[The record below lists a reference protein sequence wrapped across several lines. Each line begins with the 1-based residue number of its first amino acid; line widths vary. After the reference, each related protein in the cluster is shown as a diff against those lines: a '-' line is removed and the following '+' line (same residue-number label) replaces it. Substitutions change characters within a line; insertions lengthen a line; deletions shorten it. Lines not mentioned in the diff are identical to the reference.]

1 MVVRC
6 AHFLLCLFLCFGGTA
21 FANPIPKYLEEL
33 DSPIHDGDW
42 TLQCNGSQFCQI
54 IGVKKVPRNGF
65 GVRTVVM
72 ISRGIA
78 MDAKPVL
85 RLAFI
90 DSLGALAVPPPTD
103 SWRLYSRGLL
113 KMPPP
118 IKLSLGE
125 MQANGAYRASPEAA
139 VKLIAAFRR
148 WPGSVIR
155 DRGLKIASTPD
166 GNLDR
171 LMRKM
176 DELQHPKRPRL
187 TEAEKAEW
195 LKEYHYT
202 ILRSKPA
209 EDVPAPDAVLLA
221 CDTRTY
227 ANQPFGVRIGP
238 RHLLW
243 TADCPEGTKI
253 FVQKRGEQPLNFQVY
268 DKAKNVVPHDYAG
281 LDDASLLNVQLPRK
295 GRIAC
300 GRYIKMGFTG
310 EVFVMIEDRQYD
322 RCRNVPYD
330 FWPLMW
336 NPTSWK
342 YADPPPTNEG
352 NAPPTVEGVKVP

>member
-1 MVVRC
+1 MSYSRC
-6 AHFLLCLFLCFGGTA
+6 SAIFLLLLAAG
-21 FANPIPKYLEEL
+21 ANAEQQRIPDYLQDL
-33 DSPIHDGDW
+33 DRPYHAGDW

-54 IGVKKVPRNGF
+54 IGAKKVPRNGV

-78 MDAKPVL
+78 KDAKPVL

-125 MQANGAYRASPEAA
+125 MQANGAYRASPEVAA
-139 VKLIAAFRR
+139 KLISAFRR

-155 DRGLKIASTPD
+155 DHGLKIASTPY
-166 GNLDR
+166 GNLNR

-195 LKEYHYT
+195 LKEYHYA
-202 ILRSKPA
+202 ILRSTPA
-209 EDVPAPDAVLLA
+209 DVVPVPDAVLLA
-221 CDTRTY
+221 CDTRSY
-227 ANQPFGVRIGP
+227 ANRPTGAQVGP

-253 FVQKRGEQPLNFQVY
+253 LMQKDGEGPVNFEVY

-330 FWPLMW
+330 FWPLLW

-342 YADPPPTNEG
+342 YVDSPPTNGG
-352 NAPPTVEGVKVP
+352 NAPPTVEGVKAP

>member
-1 MVVRC
+1 MSYCRYS
-6 AHFLLCLFLCFGGTA
+6 AIFLLLLGAG
-21 FANPIPKYLEEL
+21 ANAEQQRMPDYLQDL
-33 DSPIHDGDW
+33 DRPIHAGDW

-54 IGVKKVPRNGF
+54 IGVKKVPRDGV

-78 MDAKPVL
+78 KEAKPVL

-90 DSLGALAVPPPTD
+90 DSLGALSVPPPTD
-103 SWRLYSRGLL
+103 GWRLYARGVP

-125 MQANGAYRASPEAA
+125 VQANGAYRVSPDVAS
-139 VKLIAAFRR
+139 KLIGAFRR

-155 DRGLKIASTPD
+155 DRGLKIASTPS

-176 DELQHPKRPRL
+176 DRLQHPKRPRL
-187 TEAEKAEW
+187 TDAEKAEW

-202 ILRSKPA
+202 ILRSTPVDDLPIP
-209 EDVPAPDAVLLA
+209 EAVLLA
-221 CDTRTY
+221 CDTRTF
-227 ANQPFGVRIGP
+227 ANRPMGARIGP

-253 FVQKRGEQPLNFQVY
+253 LVQRDNEEPLNFEVY
-268 DKAKNVVPHDYAG
+268 DTAKKVVPHDYAG
-281 LDDASLLNVQLPRK
+281 LDDTSLLHVQLPRK

-310 EVFVMIEDRQYD
+310 EIFVMIEDRQYD

-336 NPTSWK
+336 TPTSWK
-342 YADPPPTNEG
+342 YADPPPTNGG
-352 NAPPTVEGVKVP
+352 NAAPSVEGVETP